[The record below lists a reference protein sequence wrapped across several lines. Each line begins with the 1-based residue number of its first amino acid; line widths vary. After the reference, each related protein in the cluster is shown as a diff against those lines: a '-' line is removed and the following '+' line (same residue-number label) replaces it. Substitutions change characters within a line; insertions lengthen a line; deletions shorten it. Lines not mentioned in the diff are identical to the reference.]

1 MGEHRRK
8 FLAAGLATLHRTGL
22 DRLIGRWI
30 DTAGYIFMLHRVQPE
45 CPDRPANQWGFSP
58 NRFLSITPDF
68 LEQVIVTLKNQDI
81 DCISL
86 DDACE
91 RLKKK
96 DFRRRFACFTL
107 DDGYRDNRD
116 WAYPVFARHN
126 VPFTIYVCS
135 SFAGQR
141 GQVWWMALEHMIL
154 GRSQL
159 EFSWR
164 GETRLLDCRTPQQKQ
179 LVFEQLFNWLR
190 NMAPQEQRSCL
201 AAIADQ
207 LSFDLPEHCARL
219 MLDWQ
224 SLGELANDPLVTLG
238 GHTKSHFALARL
250 PEAQARQEIAQG
262 LAEMHMHL
270 GQRPQHF
277 CFPYGDRRS
286 AGSRDFELVRTL
298 GLTSAVTTRKGAI
311 PAREDLNFY
320 ALPRI
325 SLNGEF
331 QSITYLETLLTG
343 TPFALLNIIKSKEH
357 INGRKI

>member
-1 MGEHRRK
+1 M
-8 FLAAGLATLHRTGL
+8 
-22 DRLIGRWI
+22 
-30 DTAGYIFMLHRVQPE
+30 
-45 CPDRPANQWGFSP
+45 
-58 NRFLSITPDF
+58 
-68 LEQVIVTLKNQDI
+68 TLKNQDI

-190 NMAPQEQRSCL
+190 NMSPQEQRSCL

-207 LSFDLPEHCARL
+207 LSFDPRNTAPVSCSTGKAWVNSP
-219 MLDWQ
+219 M
-224 SLGELANDPLVTLG
+224 
-238 GHTKSHFALARL
+238 
-250 PEAQARQEIAQG
+250 
-262 LAEMHMHL
+262 
-270 GQRPQHF
+270 
-277 CFPYGDRRS
+277 
-286 AGSRDFELVRTL
+286 
-298 GLTSAVTTRKGAI
+298 I
-311 PAREDLNFY
+311 P
-320 ALPRI
+320 
-325 SLNGEF
+325 S
-331 QSITYLETLLTG
+331 
-343 TPFALLNIIKSKEH
+343 
-357 INGRKI
+357 